1 MDFLGDG
8 ILILV
13 LILLNG
19 VFSMSEAAV
28 VSSRKARLQM
38 LAEGGHR
45 GATTAL
51 ELANEPNRFLS
62 TIQIGITLIGILTG
76 AYGGTTI
83 ARAIAVAASSVAAL
97 APYSEA
103 IGLGSVVLLTTYLSL
118 VIGELVPKRLA
129 LNAPERVAATIAR
142 PMHYLSL
149 LAGPLVKVLSF
160 STDMVLR
167 VLRVH
172 AYVQPTVS
180 EEEITTMIAEG
191 TEKGVFE
198 ENEQDMVKRVFRLN
212 DMRVSMLM
220 TPRIDIVWLDIADKA
235 EQIREKLEASGYSRY
250 PVCDG
255 TPDKV
260 LGVMR
265 AKDLLLT
272 LLAGQPVDLEGAV
285 RDPLFVPESML
296 VIQVLEEFKK
306 TGAHMAFVIDE
317 YGGLN
322 GLFTINNILSAIV
335 GDIPLA
341 GKPSEPLAVQRENG
355 SWLVDGMMSIIEFK
369 DLFKVGAMPE
379 EEAGAYQTLAGFV
392 MMSLGKVPSAAD
404 HFEWNEMRFEV
415 VDMDGNKVDKVLV
428 LPKPADGAAAVA
440 QAPAETEG
448 ETVTVVT
455 PAENDTR
462 QD

>member
-8 ILILV
+8 LLILF

-19 VFSMSEAAV
+19 VFSMSEVAV
-28 VSSRKARLQM
+28 VTSRKARLQM
-38 LAEGGHR
+38 LAEAGHK

-83 ARAIAVAASSVAAL
+83 ARAISESAARIAVL

-103 IGLGSVVLLTTYLSL
+103 IGLGSIVVLTTYLSL

-129 LNAPERVAATIAR
+129 LNAPERVASTISR

-149 LAGPLVKVLSF
+149 LAGPLVKILSASMELVLF
-160 STDMVLR
+160 VLR
-167 VLRVH
+167 VRPYEQ
-172 AYVQPTVS
+172 ATVS
-180 EEEITTMIAEG
+180 EAEITTMIAEG

-198 ENEQDMVKRVFRLN
+198 EQEQDMVKRVFRLN
-212 DMRVSMLM
+212 DLRVSMLM
-220 TPRIDIVWLDIADKA
+220 TPRVEIVWLDIADSA
-235 EQIREKLEASGYSRY
+235 EQIREKIAASGYSRY

-255 TPDKV
+255 SADKV
-260 LGVMR
+260 LGVVR
-265 AKDLLLT
+265 AKDLLVT
-272 LLAGQPVDLEGAV
+272 LLAGLPVDLEAAV
-285 RDPLFVPESML
+285 RDPVFVPESMP
-296 VIQVLEEFKK
+296 VVAVLEEFKK
-306 TGAHMAFVIDE
+306 TGAHMAIVIDE

-322 GLFTINNILSAIV
+322 GLFTINNVLSAIV
-335 GDIPLA
+335 GDIPLS
-341 GKPSEPLAVQRENG
+341 GRPSEPLAVQRENG
-355 SWLVDGMMSIIEFK
+355 SWLVDGMLSIIEFK
-369 DLFKVGAMPE
+369 DLFRVAAMPD

-404 HFEWNEMRFEV
+404 HFEWNNMRFEV

-428 LPKPADGAAAVA
+428 MPLQAAAA
-440 QAPAETEG
+440 DAEPETEAETAPS
-448 ETVTVVT
+448 TADR
-455 PAENDTR
+455 PA
-462 QD
+462 